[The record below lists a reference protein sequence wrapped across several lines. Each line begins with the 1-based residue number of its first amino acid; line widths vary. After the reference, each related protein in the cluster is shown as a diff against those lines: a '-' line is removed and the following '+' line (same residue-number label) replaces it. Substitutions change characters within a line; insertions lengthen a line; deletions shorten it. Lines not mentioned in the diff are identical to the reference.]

1 MRVYKLHFD
10 SAHYC
15 GVKPLNWKD
24 IDPYQFTEMGKP
36 IAATHTPIPVK
47 IVKRD
52 NRKEQVKARSQLK
65 GDIYGL
71 GIGDPIYGEHA
82 VEVLGDTMSKYG
94 ELLLLSGDDGA
105 KYYAYRCTNRKDD
118 ASDLVENERR
128 RIANGGLP
136 DIYNFAVKPEVIG
149 DDEIF
154 CVHPDGTYYTD
165 KFKSR
170 VEEAGLKGGKFVE
183 VWSDEKLQVKGLA
196 T

>member
-1 MRVYKLHFD
+1 MRIYLFDFD

-15 GVKPLNWKD
+15 LVKPLNGRD
-24 IDPYQFTEMGKP
+24 TDPYLFTEMGKP
-36 IAATHTPIPVK
+36 IAAAHKPIPVR

-52 NRKEQVKARSQLK
+52 NRKEQVKAKSQLK

-71 GIGDPIYGEHA
+71 GIGDPVYGEHA
-82 VEVLGDTMSKYG
+82 AEVLGDTLSKYG
-94 ELLLLSGDDGA
+94 ELLLLIGDDGT

-128 RIANGGLP
+128 RLVNGGLP

-154 CVHPDGTYYTD
+154 CARPGGTYYTD
-165 KFKSR
+165 KFKRR

-183 VWSDEKLQVKGLA
+183 VWSDEK
-196 T
+196 